1 MFGFTTV
8 ELKNRQGKYFYYDSR
23 KIEKKLKEVKE
34 LINRFRFLEKYSEPK
49 REIREG
55 IIGEYNDQTRE
66 NQRRAYQF
74 VLAHPELTEDNL
86 HTLYEILSVNQL
98 DEDSELEEKRSYRK
112 GGVYVINSSNPFLL
126 AADMD
131 KRIDPSLVPEY
142 MRDLFKF
149 INRKDIDP
157 FIKSQIAHVNFVFVH
172 PFYDINRR
180 TARNLSLW
188 ILINDSKEPYT
199 IIHRGIIFNKE
210 GYLKSVGKSHKR
222 DLTPYLVYSLDTL
235 KKELQ
240 IQKKVFLFRKEKN
253 LTAEECE
260 TLELLFR
267 MQNTTLDGLIDMF
280 NCQRGLNDRKIII
293 NRLLRLL
300 EKNVISYDEDTGE
313 IRILDMKEK
322 NVYRRVYGSR

>member
-8 ELKNRQGKYFYYDSR
+8 ELKNREGKYFYYNSR
-23 KIEKKLKEVKE
+23 KIKRKLKEVEE
-34 LINRFRFLEKYSEPK
+34 LIDSDFLEKYSEPQ
-49 REIREG
+49 REISEG
-55 IIGEYNDQTRE
+55 VIGEYNEQARE

-74 VLAHPELTEDNL
+74 VLTRPELTEDNL
-86 HTLYEILSVNQL
+86 HTLYEILSENQL
-98 DEDSELEEKRSYRK
+98 DENSELEEKRSYRK
-112 GGVYVINSSNPFLL
+112 GGVYVINSFHPFLL

-149 INRKDIDP
+149 LNRKDIDP
-157 FIKSQIAHVNFVFVH
+157 FIKSQIAHLNFVFVH
-172 PFYDINRR
+172 PFYDVNGR
-180 TARNLSLW
+180 TARTLSLW

-210 GYLKSVGKSHKR
+210 DYLKSVGKSHKR
-222 DLTPYLVYSLDTL
+222 DITPYLIFSLDTL

-240 IQKKVFLFRKEKN
+240 IQKKVFLFRKEKS

-267 MQNTTLDGLIDMF
+267 MQNTTLDDLIDMF
-280 NCQRGLNDRKIII
+280 DYQRGLNDREIII

-300 EKNVISYDEDTGE
+300 EKNVIS
-313 IRILDMKEK
+313 
-322 NVYRRVYGSR
+322 